1 MLVDTTIEGPLS
13 HAAQDATVA
22 ETEGFAGVWTTE
34 VAHDP
39 FFPLALAAPATR
51 SLDLGTGIAV
61 AFARNPMSL
70 AYTAWDL
77 QALSGGRLLLGLGS
91 QVKAHVER
99 RFSMPFSQPAARMAE
114 LVSALRT
121 IWSCWQEGTPL
132 AFEGEFY
139 RHTLMTP
146 FFDPG
151 PLECGPPKVLVAA
164 VGEAMTRTA
173 GRVADGMLVHAFT
186 TERYLRE
193 RTLPLL
199 EAELSTHGRAR
210 RDFDLVLP
218 ALVATG
224 TDEESLQVA
233 VAETR
238 RQIAFYASTPAYR
251 ATLELHGWGDLQPE
265 LQALSKEGRWPEMAG
280 LVDDEVL
287 SAYAVVGPPAEAAA
301 QLVTRFSGVLDRLRP
316 YLPYEHDRSLVLEL
330 ANAVRDR
337 LEPNPELATVSGS
350 PR

>member
-1 MLVDTTIEGPLS
+1 MLVDTTVEGPLDR
-13 HAAQDATVA
+13 AAVDAAAA
-22 ETEGFAGVWTTE
+22 EAAGFRGVWTTE
-34 VAHDP
+34 IAHDP
-39 FFPLALAAPATR
+39 FLPLALGAQATQ

-77 QALSGGRLLLGLGS
+77 QALSGGRFFLGLGS

-114 LVSALRT
+114 LVRALRA
-121 IWSCWQEGTPL
+121 IWASWQHGTAL

-151 PLECGPPKVLVAA
+151 PLECGAPHVLVAA

-173 GRVADGMLVHAFT
+173 AQHADGMLVHAFT
-186 TERYLRE
+186 TERYLRD
-193 RTLPLL
+193 RTVPLL
-199 EAELSTHGRAR
+199 EQELSAR
-210 RDFDLVLP
+210 GSSRSDFTLVLP

-224 TDEESLQVA
+224 ADDAELERA

-265 LQALSKEGRWPEMAG
+265 LQTLTKQGAWAQMAE
-280 LVDDEVL
+280 LVDDDVL
-287 SAYAVVGPPAEAAA
+287 HAYAVVGSPEQVGRELAA
-301 QLVTRFSGVLDRLRP
+301 RFDGLIDRLRP
-316 YLPYEHDRSLVLEL
+316 YLPYDHDPQLVGQVRSSLDAALHAREL
-330 ANAVRDR
+330 AAVS
-337 LEPNPELATVSGS
+337 LP
-350 PR
+350 